1 MNDKNNFRI
10 FCWVDNNVV
19 KFVSNVHRGTK
30 DETVEKARRRPRTN
44 QLNKV
49 GVEEVW
55 GDQPRVNIQI
65 PGIVDDYNH
74 WMLGVD
80 VADQLISSYRPKIRC
95 RRTWMPLFLHC
106 LDVLRVNCYILYR
119 ETSRKEPTIENTK
132 ILGHKQFVIE
142 LINCLIVRGNR
153 KKKELSTARTITTR
167 TVQQETDLIHRAGA
181 GEDSR
186 YFMKRQNPSLDIFD
200 CVRLQHGIH
209 AMKKVEKTKLKHC
222 CYCRFLF
229 VKAKAENLPEPKM
242 KKTITQCSF
251 CKVHLCPDHFHI
263 FHEA

>member
-1 MNDKNNFRI
+1 MDSGWPPKEIRELDEKRYNVIHYMNDKNNFRI

-80 VADQLISSYRPKIRC
+80 VADHLISSYRPKICC

-167 TVQQETDLIHRAGA
+167 TVQQETDVIHRAGA

-186 YFMKRQNPSLDIFD
+186 YFMKR
-200 CVRLQHGIH
+200 
-209 AMKKVEKTKLKHC
+209 
-222 CYCRFLF
+222 
-229 VKAKAENLPEPKM
+229 
-242 KKTITQCSF
+242 
-251 CKVHLCPDHFHI
+251 
-263 FHEA
+263 